1 MGHFDV
7 RVSPTDRLREITVMK
22 RGPLTPGMSPHQ
34 MGVLLATCALH
45 AIGIYYVAT
54 QAVTGRGSLWSTLE
68 VSFIPITKQEPP
80 PPPIIPVL
88 LTDAFAEHLLIDIP
102 APTLEVAVQA
112 EASTA
117 IHAPVPDPPPQPDP
131 AAQEGEGY
139 GPLIKPRVISGPRS
153 QDRYPRSSI
162 RHKES
167 GRTVVQICISST
179 GAVDSVEVLQSS
191 RYPRLD
197 RAAVDIGWDYVF
209 APAMREGKPVP
220 VCLPYGIRFRIN
232 IGGSRPRR

>member
-54 QAVTGRGSLWSTLE
+54 QAVTGRGSLWNTLE

-88 LTDAFAEHLLIDIP
+88 LTDAFAEHLLIYLCSIK
-102 APTLEVAVQA
+102 TLSAEGASGCVA
-112 EASTA
+112 
-117 IHAPVPDPPPQPDP
+117 
-131 AAQEGEGY
+131 
-139 GPLIKPRVISGPRS
+139 
-153 QDRYPRSSI
+153 
-162 RHKES
+162 
-167 GRTVVQICISST
+167 
-179 GAVDSVEVLQSS
+179 QS
-191 RYPRLD
+191 
-197 RAAVDIGWDYVF
+197 RAAVMLSMF
-209 APAMREGKPVP
+209 PASFGALRS
-220 VCLPYGIRFRIN
+220 IAT
-232 IGGSRPRR
+232 

>member
-1 MGHFDV
+1 MHGTNLARTSTSLRSGLLCSCERRGRSRFMGHFDV

-88 LTDAFAEHLLIDIP
+88 LTDAFAEHLLSRHP
-102 APTLEVAVQA
+102 G
-112 EASTA
+112 SN
-117 IHAPVPDPPPQPDP
+117 
-131 AAQEGEGY
+131 
-139 GPLIKPRVISGPRS
+139 SGSGSSGGSKHRHPRS
-153 QDRYPRSSI
+153 RSRSASAA
-162 RHKES
+162 RS
-167 GRTVVQICISST
+167 GSARGGRLWSVDQATGYFRASLAGSLPQKFHSSQ
-179 GAVDSVEVLQSS
+179 GV
-191 RYPRLD
+191 RPNG
-197 RAAVDIGWDYVF
+197 RADLHLVNW
-209 APAMREGKPVP
+209 R
-220 VCLPYGIRFRIN
+220 
-232 IGGSRPRR
+232 GG